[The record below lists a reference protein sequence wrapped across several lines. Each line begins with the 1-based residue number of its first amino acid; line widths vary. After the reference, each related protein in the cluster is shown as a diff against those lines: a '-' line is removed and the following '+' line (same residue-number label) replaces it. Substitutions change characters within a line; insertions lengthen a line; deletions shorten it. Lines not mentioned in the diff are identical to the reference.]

1 MQQYKYGEC
10 VALFE
15 ELIQKNPNN
24 KDYWLHQ
31 ANAFLGLAES
41 SKAAVNYEVVKRM
54 GKADALVL
62 NQLGDFYINNG
73 VYKTAFEAYRDALK
87 IDGSKKSQLSTRSVD
102 VMISVG
108 ELEYATALL
117 KSIREVRKVDFEEK
131 DQLKVLQ
138 LEARLLFA
146 KGNEDSAAS
155 ILEKIVEKDPLD
167 GESVL
172 ILADYYGRNENLEKA
187 ELFYQRAAQLDDFEV
202 RAKISHAQFHVLQ
215 DAYHKALPL
224 LREAQ
229 LKRPRNNVQRYLDK
243 VEKLAKLKTN

>member
-1 MQQYKYGEC
+1 
-10 VALFE
+10 
-15 ELIQKNPNN
+15 
-24 KDYWLHQ
+24 
-31 ANAFLGLAES
+31 
-41 SKAAVNYEVVKRM
+41 
-54 GKADALVL
+54 
-62 NQLGDFYINNG
+62 
-73 VYKTAFEAYRDALK
+73 
-87 IDGSKKSQLSTRSVD
+87 
-102 VMISVG
+102 MISVG
-108 ELEYATALL
+108 ELEYAAALL

-146 KGNEDSAAS
+146 KGNEDSAVS

-202 RAKISHAQFHVLQ
+202 RAKIAHAQFHVLR